1 MAFQILKKWKLGD
14 KYDPENLFL
23 EGYDYSV
30 WSENKEELA
39 DKEEST
45 DEESA
50 DKEESTDVPTT
61 NATTRS

>member
-14 KYDPENLFL
+14 KYDSENLFL

-30 WSENKEELA
+30 WSEN
-39 DKEEST
+39 KEEST

>member
-1 MAFQILKKWKLGD
+1 MIRKIYFLKD
-14 KYDPENLFL
+14 MII
-23 EGYDYSV
+23 V